1 MVKNK
6 LLRKNADHYRIASDE
21 ICCLQKRRGRRM
33 QVMRD
38 LYPKDHYATK
48 PIDKHSNKT
57 KYILIVKNLDCH
69 L

>member
-1 MVKNK
+1 MVKKK

-21 ICCLQKRRGRRM
+21 ICCPQKWRGRRM
-33 QVMRD
+33 QVMQD

-48 PIDKHSNKT
+48 PIDKYSNKT
-57 KYILIVKNLDCH
+57 YYSLIVKNLNCH